1 MDTTAMAVTTPMLET
16 IISLGLDGLTDEE
29 FEAWSGYVWALPD
42 EVPTEEL
49 DLLCVFARILTRQAG
64 DRRERGGGSWA
75 PATRMD
81 LRVVLGIEGPV
92 GYTY

>member
-49 DLLCVFARILTRQAG
+49 DLLCVFARILTRQARS
-64 DRRERGGGSWA
+64 RRERFGGSWIGA
-75 PATRMD
+75 NRMG
-81 LRVVLGIEGPV
+81 LRAALGIESPV
-92 GYTY
+92 SYAY